1 MNLSDKARR
10 RIILGIAVALILS
23 GLIQGIFNL
32 EVSESFSKNFS
43 FILMMAA
50 LVLLFGGRKRKP
62 QPEDE
67 EDEQQQKD
75 DEQKEDLG
83 EENQ

>member
-1 MNLSDKARR
+1 MNISDKARR
-10 RIILGIAVALILS
+10 RIILGIGLALVLF
-23 GLIQGIFNL
+23 GVVQGVFDL
-32 EVSESFSKNFS
+32 EVNENFSRNFS

-67 EDEQQQKD
+67 EDGQEQNGE
-75 DEQKEDLG
+75 EQKEDQD